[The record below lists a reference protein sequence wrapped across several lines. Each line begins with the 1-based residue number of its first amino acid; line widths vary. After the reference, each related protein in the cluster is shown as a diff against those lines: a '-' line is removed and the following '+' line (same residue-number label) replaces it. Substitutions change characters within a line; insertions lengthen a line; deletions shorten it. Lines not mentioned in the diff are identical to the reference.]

1 MQTETMTNNIIQIG
15 NIRKPSGAFTN
26 PQCGRIYSVEGLAP
40 TLNTVSGG
48 GHEPKILVKINYD
61 ENGEKMSRNQMV
73 CEERCDEGLRVFKD
87 EAIGTIRTI
96 DSGEINV

>member
-1 MQTETMTNNIIQIG
+1 MRSNIFY
-15 NIRKPSGAFTN
+15 RRSCTYPEY
-26 PQCGRIYSVEGLAP
+26 CV
-40 TLNTVSGG
+40 GG
-48 GHEPKILVKINYD
+48 GHEPKILIKINYD